1 MSMRPY
7 VLAAAVAAAA
17 ALTPVLTSRPLLAKD
32 DPAAQAAAKEA
43 VKKDLKE
50 KKFFYTFDLSYSVDS
65 AKLKESRWSWKDPPF
80 PGAME
85 KQDLQFAATLASDS
99 GEQWVRLLIWKMPHF
114 ERNGNQQSNFTHEF
128 KSWGKTVPV
137 SKTGDMAEG
146 YYENW
151 IREATDVIKDK
162 CKATKK
168 RALGPGEYYATAVG
182 TGTEEEDQKKRVR
195 KIWVLWGTT
204 GAGTPCTW
212 LAQATIAEKFI
223 DTEEIIKKAEDMIG
237 GLKEIKDPRLK

>member
-32 DPAAQAAAKEA
+32 DPAAQAAAREK
-43 VKKDLKE
+43 VKKELKE
-50 KKFFYTFDLSYSVDS
+50 KKFFYTFDLTYAVDS
-65 AKLKESRWSWKDPPF
+65 QKLKESRWTWTDPPPF
-80 PGAME
+80 QEVSE
-85 KQDLQFAATLASDS
+85 KQGGQFYVTLASET
-99 GEQWVRLLIWKMPHF
+99 GEQWVTLAVIKSPHF
-114 ERNGNQQSNFTHEF
+114 ERHGNQQSDFQHEF

-137 SKTGDMAEG
+137 SKIGDMAEG
-146 YYENW
+146 FYEDW

-168 RALGPGEYYATAVG
+168 RTLGPGEYYATAVG
-182 TGTEEEDQKKRVR
+182 TDKEDKKRVR
-195 KIWVLWGTT
+195 KIWAVWGTT
-204 GAGTPCTW
+204 GAATPCTW
-212 LAQATIAEKFI
+212 IAIATIAEKFV
-223 DTEEIIKKAEDMIG
+223 DTDEIIKKAEDMIG